1 MANNKKSI
9 DLTNELK
16 YSLDIMH
23 EQSRYA
29 ETKNA
34 SMIVFTSAIFIGII
48 SNTEN
53 IKDLITFETDKL
65 PCFNEIAFKTLLVLI
80 LLTNIASFICSLLS
94 FLPKINHKI
103 VERGDRKENNS
114 DSDASE
120 NDSSEDKNLAKH
132 NVLFFDTNTTFDNSN
147 DLYTFY
153 SIKYSDAS
161 LYDKDISNQ
170 IFNLSKIAKRKYD
183 FFNYSLKCFSFGFPI
198 SFLISFIVWLCVRG

>member
-1 MANNKKSI
+1 MANKKTSI

-53 IKDLITFETDKL
+53 IKDLFTFETDKL
-65 PCFNEIAFKTLLVLI
+65 PCFNEIAFKVLLILI

-94 FLPKINHKI
+94 FLPKINQKI
-103 VERGDRKENNS
+103 VERGDRKEKKSVTNS
-114 DSDASE
+114 TE
-120 NDSSEDKNLAKH
+120 NVSTEEENLSKH
-132 NVLFFDTNTTFDNSN
+132 NLLFFDTNTTFNNSN
-147 DLYTFY
+147 DLYSFY
-153 SIKYSDAS
+153 SSKYSNAS

-183 FFNYSLKCFSFGFPI
+183 FFKYSLKCFSFGIPI
-198 SFLISFIVWLCVRG
+198 SFFISFIVWLCVRG